1 VKKILIWGASGNL
14 GIYLTDFLQSKLPSD
29 EFEIVAIGRRK
40 TDFFAKRGIEY
51 IRLDVNDT
59 DRFSIL
65 PDTDV
70 YAVIDLANLLPA
82 QIVDYNPYDY
92 FKINTIGTLN
102 ILEYMRKVNADRI
115 LFTQTYADLGGH
127 FNKEFVLGNHLP
139 RSLNYQTDHTVY
151 AISKVAAEDLIE
163 NYHQVYGIK
172 NFIFRLPNIYMY
184 SPAKYYFVN
193 GVKTLISYRYIIERA
208 IQGLPIELWGDPQ
221 RARDIVYVKDFCQMV
236 FLALLAERSSGH
248 YNVGTGIAT
257 TLQKQIEGIIEV
269 FSPENHPS
277 EIIFRPDKPHAMQY
291 VMDIENAKQELGY
304 QPRYDY
310 IGYLRDYKLEM
321 ELKRFDEAFQ
331 KG

>member
-1 VKKILIWGASGNL
+1 MKKILIWGATGNL
-14 GIYLTDFLQSKLPSD
+14 GIYLTDFLQNKLASD
-29 EFEIVAIGRRK
+29 EYEIIAIGRRK
-40 TDFFAKRGIEY
+40 TDFFAQRGIEY
-51 IRLDVNDT
+51 IRLDVT
-59 DRFSIL
+59 DPDHFSLL
-65 PDTDV
+65 PETDV
-70 YAVIDLANLLPA
+70 HAVIDLANLLPA
-82 QIVDYNPYDY
+82 QVVDYNPYDY

-102 ILEYMRKVNADRI
+102 ILEYMRKVNANRI
-115 LFTQTYADLGGH
+115 LFTQTYADIGGH

-139 RSLNYQTDHTVY
+139 RSLNYHTDHTVY

-163 NYHQVYGIK
+163 NYHQEYGIK

-184 SPAKYYFVN
+184 SPDKYYFVN
-193 GVKTLISYRYIIERA
+193 GIKTLISYRYIIERA
-208 IQGLPIELWGDPQ
+208 MQGLPIELWGDPQ

-248 YNVGTGIAT
+248 YNVGTGMAT

-277 EIIFRPDKPHAMQY
+277 EIICKPEKPHAMQY

-321 ELKRFDEAFQ
+321 DLKRFDEAFQ